1 MKSKNQREGL
11 LPFWVLAK
19 RLLAPIFIFCFFL
32 LFLLSKDELITKF
45 IGHASSV
52 LVAFVTYGSQI
63 GLWLS
68 AAFLVQRVITI
79 FFWDGL
85 IAGISGRPVP
95 RLPKDVTGM
104 LLFAIATMGVLA
116 TVFDQSV
123 TGIWA
128 TSGVLGIVV
137 GIALRNVILDIFI
150 GLSMHVEQ
158 PFRIG
163 DWVMIHQNRRETH
176 IIGQVI
182 EVNWRTTRLKTT
194 EKNMIVVPNSKM
206 GEAILTNYMKPK
218 PYFRIDLEFIL
229 DYSVPPNRAI
239 RILTAAVHSIIDD
252 QMFLSTPEPE
262 IRLSESKPY
271 GQGYE
276 VRYFIL
282 PANVSPNESKHLAGK
297 AILEHLSRAGLSPS
311 VPKEKVFLE
320 KTDSHIQTETSL
332 EDETSSIIEKSV
344 LFSVLSE
351 NEMISLEKRGKKIEL
366 NAGDKLYDEGA
377 DEDFLYLVVEGLLKS
392 FCVLEG
398 SEEEKRIDHI
408 TAGMHIG
415 EDCVMG
421 RKSRA
426 SSVRAVSDAILFVY
440 PGSLVREVA
449 NKNGKL
455 LSLLNQNLRL
465 SKEKIEKSKWTASKT
480 EQKKM
485 KGRQGVKKTI
495 QTFFSDLFPDT
506 NAPKAEPS

>member
-1 MKSKNQREGL
+1 ML
-11 LPFWVLAK
+11 
-19 RLLAPIFIFCFFL
+19 FL

-252 QMFLSTPEPE
+252 QRFLSTPEPE

-311 VPKEKVFLE
+311 LPKEKVFLE
-320 KTDSHIQTETSL
+320 KLI
-332 EDETSSIIEKSV
+332 
-344 LFSVLSE
+344 
-351 NEMISLEKRGKKIEL
+351 
-366 NAGDKLYDEGA
+366 
-377 DEDFLYLVVEGLLKS
+377 LK
-392 FCVLEG
+392 F
-398 SEEEKRIDHI
+398 
-408 TAGMHIG
+408 
-415 EDCVMG
+415 
-421 RKSRA
+421 
-426 SSVRAVSDAILFVY
+426 
-440 PGSLVREVA
+440 
-449 NKNGKL
+449 
-455 LSLLNQNLRL
+455 RL
-465 SKEKIEKSKWTASKT
+465 KQVW
-480 EQKKM
+480 KM
-485 KGRQGVKKTI
+485 KHLR
-495 QTFFSDLFPDT
+495 S
-506 NAPKAEPS
+506 

>member
-19 RLLAPIFIFCFFL
+19 RLLVPIFIFCFFL

-52 LVAFVTYGSQI
+52 LVGFVTYGSQI

-229 DYSVPPNRAI
+229 DYSVPPVDGFFGR
-239 RILTAAVHSIIDD
+239 RT
-252 QMFLSTPEPE
+252 
-262 IRLSESKPY
+262 
-271 GQGYE
+271 
-276 VRYFIL
+276 RYF
-282 PANVSPNESKHLAGK
+282 PA
-297 AILEHLSRAGLSPS
+297 R
-311 VPKEKVFLE
+311 
-320 KTDSHIQTETSL
+320 
-332 EDETSSIIEKSV
+332 
-344 LFSVLSE
+344 
-351 NEMISLEKRGKKIEL
+351 
-366 NAGDKLYDEGA
+366 
-377 DEDFLYLVVEGLLKS
+377 LK
-392 FCVLEG
+392 
-398 SEEEKRIDHI
+398 
-408 TAGMHIG
+408 
-415 EDCVMG
+415 
-421 RKSRA
+421 
-426 SSVRAVSDAILFVY
+426 
-440 PGSLVREVA
+440 
-449 NKNGKL
+449 
-455 LSLLNQNLRL
+455 
-465 SKEKIEKSKWTASKT
+465 
-480 EQKKM
+480 
-485 KGRQGVKKTI
+485 
-495 QTFFSDLFPDT
+495 
-506 NAPKAEPS
+506 